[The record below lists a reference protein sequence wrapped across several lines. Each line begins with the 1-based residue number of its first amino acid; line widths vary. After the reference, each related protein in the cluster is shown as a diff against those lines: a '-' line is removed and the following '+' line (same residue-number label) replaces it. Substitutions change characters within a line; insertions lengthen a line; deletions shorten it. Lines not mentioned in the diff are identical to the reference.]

1 MKKLFTVLIIF
12 AFFSTA
18 YAQKEVGQIVLRD
31 GSVIMTY
38 EGSNNEKRIK
48 VLAKKGRLELTRS
61 EFSNMVFAGP
71 KMYYFNQAGEVL
83 EKKISEIDKVIVNAG
98 QYRTTLTDALITEYA
113 IVDAPEV
120 ILVPRLIGRGRGKVR
135 FTEIIAQ
142 NEKYIL
148 YNIFS
153 EGFNRFFIT
162 DKEGKTIEKPFS
174 HSLTKKKS
182 SKALEKVK
190 EYFGSCNEL
199 IEGMEKNMSTKY
211 GKGIRAMYL
220 LLKTVDADKN
230 GTNMIT
236 NMKCN

>member
-1 MKKLFTVLIIF
+1 MKKSLVILYLGVLCIS
-12 AFFSTA
+12 AQ
-18 YAQKEVGQIVLRD
+18 AQKEVGQIMLRN
-31 GSVIMTY
+31 GSDIMTY
-38 EGSNNEKRIK
+38 DGSNNEKRNK
-48 VLAKKGRLELTRS
+48 VLAKKGKLEKTRS
-61 EFSNMVFAGP
+61 VFSNMVFAGS

-120 ILVPRLIGRGRGKVR
+120 ILVPRLIGRGRVR

-142 NEKYIL
+142 NDKYIL
-148 YNIFS
+148 YNVFS

-162 DKEGKTIEKPFS
+162 DKEGKTMEKPFS

-211 GKGIRAMYL
+211 GRGIRAMYL

-230 GTNMIT
+230 GTNVIT
-236 NMKCN
+236 NMECN